1 MSETE
6 KPPEKISGEAR
17 ITLRCGK
24 CKREQAYP
32 RDVDPSIPTAVA
44 TIVVSR
50 CDRCDD
56 GDFGTEHWLDADGQE
71 VAPV

>member
-1 MSETE
+1 MTS
-6 KPPEKISGEAR
+6 P

-24 CKREQAYP
+24 CKREQSYP

-56 GDFGTEHWLDADGQE
+56 GDFGTETWLDADGQE
-71 VAPV
+71 VVPV